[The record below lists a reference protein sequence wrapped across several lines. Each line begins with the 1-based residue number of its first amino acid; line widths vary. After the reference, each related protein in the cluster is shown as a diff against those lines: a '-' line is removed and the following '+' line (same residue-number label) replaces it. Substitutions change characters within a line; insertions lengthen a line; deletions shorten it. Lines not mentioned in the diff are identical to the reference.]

1 MKKLTTEQF
10 IEKAK
15 IKHNG
20 KFDYSKIEYVNNS
33 SKVKIICGEHGE
45 FEQIPNSHLLGS
57 GCPKCHNLNTNT
69 NEFIKKANLIHCD
82 KFDYSKVDYKHSKK
96 NVIII
101 CNEHGEFEQSPN
113 LHLKGRG
120 CPNCGGTLK
129 LTTDDFIKKSNVKH
143 NNLYDY
149 SKVNYINSKTKVNI
163 VCKIHG
169 EFNQQPDSHLSGIGC
184 PICSSSKGELLVN
197 NFLVVNNIQFKPQH
211 KFPDCKYKRVL
222 PFDFYLPDYNICV
235 EFDGMQHYKSVK
247 YFGGDKI
254 FVEQQLKD
262 KIKSDYCI
270 KNNIKLIRIKE
281 KNKINE
287 ILKKEL
293 NL

>member
-1 MKKLTTEQF
+1 MKRLTTEQF

-15 IKHNG
+15 LVHGN
-20 KFDYSKIEYVNNS
+20 KFDYSKVEYINNS
-33 SKVKIICGEHGE
+33 TKVKIICSKHGE
-45 FEQIPNSHLLGS
+45 FEQIPNSHLLGY
-57 GCPKCHNLNTNT
+57 GCSKCHNLNTNT
-69 NEFIKKANLIHCD
+69 NEFIKKANLVHGE
-82 KFDYSKVDYKHSKK
+82 KYDYSKVDYKHSKT
-96 NVIII
+96 NIIII
-101 CNEHGEFEQSPN
+101 CTKHGEFEQSPN
-113 LHLKGRG
+113 LHLKGNG

-129 LTTDDFIKKSNVKH
+129 LSTNDFIKKSDVKH

-149 SKVNYINSKTKVNI
+149 SKVNYVNSKTKVNI
-163 VCKIHG
+163 ICKIHG
-169 EFNQQPDSHLSGIGC
+169 EFAQQPDSHLSGIGC

-197 NFLVVNNIQFKPQH
+197 NFLISNNVKFKPQH
-211 KFPDCKYKRVL
+211 KFPECKYKRVL

-247 YFGGDKI
+247 HFGGDKI

-270 KNNIKLIRIKE
+270 KNNVKLIRIKE